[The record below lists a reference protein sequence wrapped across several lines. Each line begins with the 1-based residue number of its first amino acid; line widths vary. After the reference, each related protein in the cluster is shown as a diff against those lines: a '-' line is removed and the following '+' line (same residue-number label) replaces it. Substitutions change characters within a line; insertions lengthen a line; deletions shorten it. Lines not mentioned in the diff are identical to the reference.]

1 MPSNRPTC
9 ITNKNNNNSKQI
21 NNVSFIKLGS
31 DILVIEKKKFW
42 TCKHL
47 KFAPKKK
54 KNIWNL
60 ELEFSMLDPNL
71 VHIIRDQQNFNG
83 LEARIKIKQPK
94 VWKILPIDLG
104 LDRWF

>member
-1 MPSNRPTC
+1 MDPT
-9 ITNKNNNNSKQI
+9 SW
-21 NNVSFIKLGS
+21 L
-31 DILVIEKKKFW
+31 LKKKSFEHVNIW
-42 TCKHL
+42 NL
-47 KFAPKKK
+47 LPKKK
-54 KNIWNL
+54 NKNIWNL

>member
-1 MPSNRPTC
+1 MDLTSW
-9 ITNKNNNNSKQI
+9 
-21 NNVSFIKLGS
+21 L
-31 DILVIEKKKFW
+31 LKKKSFEHVNIW
-42 TCKHL
+42 NLLPK
-47 KFAPKKK
+47 KKK

>member
-1 MPSNRPTC
+1 MDLTSWL
-9 ITNKNNNNSKQI
+9 
-21 NNVSFIKLGS
+21 F
-31 DILVIEKKKFW
+31 KKKSFEHVNIW
-42 TCKHL
+42 NLLPK
-47 KFAPKKK
+47 KKK